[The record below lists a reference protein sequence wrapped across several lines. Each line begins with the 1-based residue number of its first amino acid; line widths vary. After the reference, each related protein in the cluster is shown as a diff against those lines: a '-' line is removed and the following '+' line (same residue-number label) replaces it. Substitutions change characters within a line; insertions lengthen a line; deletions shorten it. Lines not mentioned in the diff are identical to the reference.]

1 MNKIVYLILVMLI
14 ALPVFAEKPVY
25 REPNEY
31 PILDEIVARR
41 DSLEA
46 LVDDAKAAVDQ
57 KYQDIADKKDD
68 EKLSLRVDWSNIKQ
82 PLSPKQFEQL
92 WHNSPTPQFYTG
104 SCWAFSSNSYMESE
118 VQRITGKKVKLSEM
132 WIAYW
137 EYVEKSRRFIQ
148 EYGHSAL
155 GEGSQG
161 DGTTEIFKLYGTVTH
176 ESYPGVVFED
186 GRHDHHE
193 LFGELE
199 SYLFWCRDNDM
210 WDEDRALDYVRGILN
225 KHLGT
230 PPESC
235 EYDGKTFTPVEFR
248 DYLKIEPENYITC
261 VSRMDRPF
269 GEFGLLDV
277 TDNWRRKEDYLNLP
291 LRDFMRIISKSI
303 QSGYTVTIGG
313 DNSEPG
319 LDGKEDCAVIPE
331 WDIPADYINQG
342 SREFRIV
349 KGQTS
354 DDHGIH
360 VVGYTKLGGRSWYLI
375 KDSNRSSRLG
385 ANKGYYFFDANYI
398 KLKMLTFTT
407 HVDNLSDYLQ

>member
-1 MNKIVYLILVMLI
+1 MSRIVYLLLVLLI

-31 PILDEIVARR
+31 PILDEIIARR
-41 DSLEA
+41 DSLQSIA
-46 LVDDAKAAVDQ
+46 ADAREAVDQ
-57 KYQDIADKKDD
+57 KYQDIADKKED
-68 EKLSLRVDWSNIKQ
+68 EELSLRVDWSNYKL
-82 PLSPKQFEQL
+82 PYTPKQFDQL

-104 SCWAFSSNSYMESE
+104 TCWAFSSASFMESE
-118 VQRITGKKVKLSEM
+118 VKRITGKEVKLSEM

-161 DGTTEIFKLYGTVTH
+161 DGTTEIFKLYGTVTRDA
-176 ESYPGVVFED
+176 YPGVKFED
-186 GRHDHHE
+186 GMHDHHE

-210 WDEDRALDYVRGILN
+210 WDEDRALDYVKGILD
-225 KHLGT
+225 KHLGV
-230 PPESC
+230 PPEVV
-235 EYDGKTFTPVEFR
+235 EYNGETYTPKEFMN
-248 DYLKIEPENYITC
+248 YLKIEPENYITC

-277 TDNWRRKEDYLNLP
+277 TDNWRRKEDYLNLSIN
-291 LRDFMRIISKSI
+291 DFMAVISNSI
-303 QSGYTVTIGG
+303 QSGCTVTIGG

-319 LDGKEDCAVIPE
+319 LDGQFDVALIPE
-331 WDIPADYINQG
+331 WDIPSDYINQG
-342 SREFRIV
+342 SREFRV
-349 KGQTS
+349 LKKQTT

-360 VVGYTKLGGRSWYLI
+360 VVGYTKLGGRLWYLI

-385 ANKGYYFFDANYI
+385 NHKGYYFFDSDYI

-407 HVDNLSDYLQ
+407 HIDNLMDYLP

>member
-1 MNKIVYLILVMLI
+1 MSRTVCLLLILLI

-31 PILDEIVARR
+31 LILDEIVARR
-41 DSLEA
+41 DSLEEIEN
-46 LVDDAKAAVDQ
+46 AKREACDQ
-57 KYQDIADKKDD
+57 KYQDIADAKD
-68 EKLSLRVDWSNIKQ
+68 EANQSLRVDWDNYKL
-82 PLSPKQFEQL
+82 PLNPKQFNQL
-92 WHNSPTPQFYTG
+92 WHNPPTPQFYTG
-104 SCWAFSSNSYMESE
+104 TCWAFSSGSYMESE
-118 VQRITGKKVKLSEM
+118 VNRITGKKVKLSEM
-132 WIAYW
+132 WVVYW

-161 DGTTEIFKLYGTVTH
+161 DGTTEIYKLYGVVTRDA
-176 ESYPGVVFED
+176 YPGVKFED
-186 GRHDHHE
+186 GRHDHHALFNE
-193 LFGELE
+193 LK
-199 SYLFWCRDNDM
+199 SYLHWCKDNDM
-210 WDEDRALDYVRGILN
+210 WDEDRALAYIKGILD

-230 PPESC
+230 PPESVD
-235 EYDGKTFTPVEFR
+235 YKGKTYTPIEFMK
-248 DYLKIEPENYITC
+248 YLKIEPENYITC

-269 GEFGLLDV
+269 GELGLLDV
-277 TDNWRRKEDYLNLP
+277 TDNWRRKEDYLNLSIN
-291 LRDFMRIISKSI
+291 DFMAVISNSI
-303 QSGYTVTIGG
+303 QSDYTVTIGG

-319 LDGKEDCAVIPE
+319 LDGKFDVALIPE
-331 WDIPADYINQG
+331 WDIPSDYINQG

-360 VVGYTKLGGRSWYLI
+360 VVGYTKLGGRLWYLI

-385 ANKGYYFFDANYI
+385 QNEGYYFFDSDYI

-407 HVDNLSDYLQ
+407 HIDMVSDYLK